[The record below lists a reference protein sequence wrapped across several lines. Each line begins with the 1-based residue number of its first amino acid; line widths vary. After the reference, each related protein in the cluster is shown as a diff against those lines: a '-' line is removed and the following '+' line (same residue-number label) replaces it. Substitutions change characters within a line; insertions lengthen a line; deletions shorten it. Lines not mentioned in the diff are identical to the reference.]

1 MATQN
6 RRAAMQTTF
15 VATAGLET
23 APLQDGAVLYNMKTG
38 KFVMLN
44 RTAAYL
50 WSELSTPKTENELVG
65 GLGATFSGASLP
77 AVTQSVGQVLKTL
90 QELELVSSKESS
102 NRAGAPA
109 AGSHAKIGQGND
121 QSVAYEQPSI
131 RVLNE
136 EELLDIFQ
144 MTAAEISV
152 ASCWWGNCPSVG
164 CP

>member
-1 MATQN
+1 MRTI
-6 RRAAMQTTF
+6 F

-44 RTAAYL
+44 RSAAHLWTA
-50 WSELSTPKTENELVG
+50 LSTPKTEDELVA
-65 GLGATFSGASLP
+65 GLCANFSGVASPVATEGVAQALN
-77 AVTQSVGQVLKTL
+77 VL
-90 QELELVSSKESS
+90 QELELVSRREADSS
-102 NRAGAPA
+102 GAPSA
-109 AGSHAKIGQGND
+109 APQGKERPG
-121 QSVAYEQPSI
+121 YEQPSI

-152 ASCWWGNCPSVG
+152 ASCWWASCPSAS

>member
-1 MATQN
+1 MS
-6 RRAAMQTTF
+6 TTF

-50 WSELSTPKTENELVG
+50 WSELSTPKTEDELIG
-65 GLGATFSGASLP
+65 GLGSTFSGAESP
-77 AVTQSVGQVLKTL
+77 AVTQGVGQALKTL
-90 QELELVSSKESS
+90 RELELVSSNESTS
-102 NRAGAPA
+102 QERATAGGSGAQSAQGSDQPA
-109 AGSHAKIGQGND
+109 A
-121 QSVAYEQPSI
+121 YERPSI
-131 RVLNE
+131 RALNE

-152 ASCWWGNCPSVG
+152 ASCWWASCPSAS

>member
-1 MATQN
+1 MRTV
-6 RRAAMQTTF
+6 F

-23 APLQDGAVLYNMKTG
+23 APLQDGAVLYNLKTG

-44 RTAAYL
+44 RPAAYL
-50 WSELSTPKTENELVG
+50 WSELSTPKTEDELIG
-65 GLGATFSGASLP
+65 GLCANFSGVASP
-77 AVTQSVGQVLKTL
+77 AATQGVAQALKVL
-90 QELELVSSKESS
+90 QELELVSKREAESS
-102 NRAGAPA
+102 GTPSAAP
-109 AGSHAKIGQGND
+109 QGKD
-121 QSVAYEQPSI
+121 RPGYEQPSI

-152 ASCWWGNCPSVG
+152 ASCWWGSCPSAG

>member
-1 MATQN
+1 MRTI
-6 RRAAMQTTF
+6 F

-44 RTAAYL
+44 RPAAHL
-50 WSELSTPKTENELVG
+50 WSELSTPKTEDELIA
-65 GLGATFSGASLP
+65 GLCAAFSGVASP
-77 AVTQSVGQVLKTL
+77 AATQGVEQALKNL
-90 QELELVSSKESS
+90 QELELVSKREAESS
-102 NRAGAPA
+102 GAPA
-109 AGSHAKIGQGND
+109 AGSQAKREQGNELPG
-121 QSVAYEQPSI
+121 YEQPSV
-131 RVLNE
+131 RVLSE

-152 ASCWWGNCPSVG
+152 ASCWWASCPSAS